1 MKLSRHFRN
10 KKKEGLKAKIDKL
23 ETNNRIEKMPDTCTG
38 ASMALRWVNSLRTNI
53 VKNKKGD
60 SVTDF
65 HSVLLGGGT
74 ISFSY

>member
-1 MKLSRHFRN
+1 MS
-10 KKKEGLKAKIDKL
+10 
-23 ETNNRIEKMPDTCTG
+23 DTCTG
-38 ASMALRWVNSLRTNI
+38 ELMALRWVNSLRTNI

-65 HSVLLGGGT
+65 LSILLGGGT